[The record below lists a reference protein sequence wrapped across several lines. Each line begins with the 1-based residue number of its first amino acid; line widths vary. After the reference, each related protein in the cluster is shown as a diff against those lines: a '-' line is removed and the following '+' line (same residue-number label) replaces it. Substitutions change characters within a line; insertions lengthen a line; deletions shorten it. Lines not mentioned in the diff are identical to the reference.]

1 MKDLGPAKQILGM
14 KISHDR
20 PKKLLWLSQER
31 YIEKVLERFNMKDTR
46 FITSPLLGHHKLSSE
61 QCPSSKEKEEINRV

>member
-20 PKKLLWLSQER
+20 KKGKLWLSQES
-31 YIEKVLERFNMKDTR
+31 YIEKVLDMFNMGKIGELYTCR
-46 FITSPLLGHHKLSSE
+46 SFKVKFKAKSYK
-61 QCPSSKEKEEINRV
+61 